1 MDTESPVPD
10 IGVEADPRRAAP
22 VVVASAAGGSRPLPF
37 DDLYDR
43 LVPLLRHI
51 ATEKFHVPRADA
63 DGLVHDIFL
72 TFLTNPT
79 NVREVRPYLIG
90 AICNAS
96 RKYWRRRQ
104 SDDAVFAPA
113 EGIDDAIDM
122 RSIDEV
128 SVRLTV
134 AATLARLCPRC
145 RETLRRYYLEGES
158 TASIAA
164 AMETTTAYVFKLLHL
179 CRRRA
184 HTINQSLSQV
194 P

>member
-1 MDTESPVPD
+1 METSRPETP
-10 IGVEADPRRAAP
+10 ADGD
-22 VVVASAAGGSRPLPF
+22 AGGGPAIWIACGPAGSKALPF
-37 DDLYDR
+37 ADIYDR
-43 LVPLLRHI
+43 LAPLLRHI
-51 ATEKFHVPRADA
+51 ASEKFHVPRADA

-72 TFLTNPT
+72 TFITNPT

-104 SDDAVFAPA
+104 SHESVFAPSD
-113 EGIDDAIDM
+113 GIDEAIDM
-122 RSIDEV
+122 RSLDEV

-145 RETLRRYYLEGES
+145 RETLRRYYLDGES
-158 TASIAA
+158 TAAIAA
-164 AMETTTAYVFKLLHL
+164 AMETTPAYVFKLLHQ
-179 CRRRA
+179 CRKQA
-184 HTINQSLSQV
+184 HAVNRSLAEV

>member
-1 MDTESPVPD
+1 MDSPAPD
-10 IGVEADPRRAAP
+10 MLTDGSRRTGAP
-22 VVVASAAGGSRPLPF
+22 VVIASGATGSKTLPF
-37 DDLYDR
+37 DELYDC

-51 ATEKFHVPRADA
+51 ATDKFHVPRADA

-104 SDDAVFAPA
+104 SDDAVFGPSD
-113 EGIDDAIDM
+113 GIDEAIDM
-122 RSIDEV
+122 RSVDEV

-158 TASIAA
+158 TASIAQ
-164 AMETTTAYVFKLLHL
+164 AMETTTAYVFKLLHQ
-179 CRRRA
+179 CRRQA
-184 HTINQSLSQV
+184 HVINQSLARV